1 MSRELGGD
9 LPDDLYDALRSGG
22 AGTASGTA
30 IVVLTVDA
38 DGWAHPALL
47 SFNEVMARDRGT
59 VRTITYAES
68 RTTGNM
74 RANGKVTLIFVDDRM
89 TYYVKGAANEVPSG
103 PLGQPA
109 HVVTMDVKVRTVL
122 SDSAGPDEGGAA
134 ITSGITF
141 EDRTL

>member
-9 LPDDLYDALRSGG
+9 LPDDLYDALRDGG

-30 IVVLTVDA
+30 IVVLTVDP

-47 SFNEVMARDRGT
+47 SFGEVTARDRGT
-59 VRTITYAES
+59 IRTTTYAES

-74 RANGKVTLIFVDDRM
+74 RANGRVTLVFVDDRM
-89 TYYVKGAANEVPSG
+89 TYYVKGAAAEVPSERAG
-103 PLGQPA
+103 RPA
-109 HVVTMDVKVRTVL
+109 QLVTMDVKVRTVL
-122 SDSAGPDEGGAA
+122 SDSAGPEEGGAA

-141 EDRTL
+141 DNRAL

>member
-47 SFNEVMARDRGT
+47 SFGEVAARDRGT
-59 VRTITYAES
+59 IRTTTYAES
-68 RTTGNM
+68 HTTGNM
-74 RANGKVTLIFVDDRM
+74 RANGKVTLVFVDDRM
-89 TYYVKGAANEVPSG
+89 TYYVKGAATEVPSG
-103 PLGQPA
+103 PDARPA
-109 HVVTMDVKVRTVL
+109 NVVTMDVKIRTVL

-141 EDRTL
+141 DNRAL